1 MIEQKIIDRFA
12 CTKSSREIKHI
23 GLDLLAEEYNP
34 KVLARLA
41 KQNGLQQRL
50 GYLADI
56 AAEAGQIHGLVTQ
69 RIRDLSTLLYSSPE
83 RWEFLN
89 LHLPE
94 FAINMLKQSPES
106 YYNKK
111 WKIYANLQPVELAD
125 WVDLYITKKYV
136 AASRR

>member
-1 MIEQKIIDRFA
+1 MIEQKIIDRLA

-23 GLDLLAEEYNP
+23 GLDLLTEQYNP
-34 KVLARLA
+34 KALARLA
-41 KQNGLQQRL
+41 KKNGLRQRL

-56 AAEAGQIHGLVTQ
+56 ATEAGQIHGLATQ
-69 RIRDLSTLLYSSPE
+69 KIRDLSTLLYNLPE

-89 LHLPE
+89 PHLPE
-94 FAINMLKQSPES
+94 FAIDMLKQSPES
-106 YYNKK
+106 HYNKK